1 MLVHEEI
8 EYSVSQNLDLN
19 VELSYVAELCFV
31 VDREQKQ
38 AWMLSEGMRRDP
50 EAPPFVPE
58 RCQYSLSAY
67 LAMLT
72 GDD

>member
-1 MLVHEEI
+1 MIRDSTAAAYTFTLVHEEV
-8 EYSVSQNLDLN
+8 ECSVSQNLDLN

-38 AWMLSEGMRRDP
+38 AWMISEGMRRDP

-58 RCQYSLSAY
+58 RCQ
-67 LAMLT
+67 LA
-72 GDD
+72 